1 MRFTGTPQPYGQTM
15 AFFIAKLLATAQ
27 CCSLVEQ
34 KREMC
39 TVSESV
45 AIYGLTGEVVSSSSN
60 LPHISP
66 HKIEIEKCV
75 MCVSEWE
82 RGREGERVEHSDL

>member
-1 MRFTGTPQPYGQTM
+1 M
-15 AFFIAKLLATAQ
+15 
-27 CCSLVEQ
+27 EQ

-45 AIYGLTGEVVSSSSN
+45 LIHGLTGEVVTSSSN

-66 HKIEIEKCV
+66 HKIEIGKCV
-75 MCVSEWE
+75 MCVSGS
-82 RGREGERVEHSDL
+82 GRKGER

>member
-1 MRFTGTPQPYGQTM
+1 M
-15 AFFIAKLLATAQ
+15 
-27 CCSLVEQ
+27 EQ

-45 AIYGLTGEVVSSSSN
+45 PIYGLTGEVVSSSSN

-66 HKIEIEKCV
+66 HKIEIGMCV
-75 MCVSEWE
+75 MCVSGRKGEIE
-82 RGREGERVEHSDL
+82 RERQR